1 MVSEMVSGTICKR
14 IRAVA
19 LSLRYNRSCL
29 SYAQN
34 RPEYPHIRTV
44 SGFLFTFLHN
54 DVTLN
59 GRRIDKNFYKIPV
72 DKSIRISYTSIS

>member
-1 MVSEMVSGTICKR
+1 MNRYRNGWQT
-14 IRAVA
+14 
-19 LSLRYNRSCL
+19 LRRLPAILLHPKYL
-29 SYAQN
+29 
-34 RPEYPHIRTV
+34 PEYPHIRTV